1 MPISIT
7 LTEGVLPAG
16 KEAAAVAKITEAFL
30 KHHGLSGN
38 KVMTPNITTH
48 LNILPKG
55 HAFSGGMPIDGAWV
69 ETKTPSFALSTRE
82 IQTAFF
88 AEATQILFE
97 LSEGRLSKDR
107 IWSNGV
113 YAEDGT
119 WNLDGLAMTNE
130 ELGQAIAAG

>member
-7 LTEGVLPAG
+7 LTEGVLPVG
-16 KEAAAVAKITEAFL
+16 KEAVAVAKITESFL
-30 KHHGLSGN
+30 KHHNLSGN

-55 HAFSGGMPIDGAWV
+55 QAFSGGQPVDGAWV
-69 ETKTPSFALSTRE
+69 ETRTPSFALPTRD

-88 AEATQILFE
+88 AEATQILFD
-97 LSEGRLSKDR
+97 LSEGKLSKDR

-119 WNLDGLAMTNE
+119 WNLDGKAMTND
-130 ELGQAIAAG
+130 ELGQAISAG